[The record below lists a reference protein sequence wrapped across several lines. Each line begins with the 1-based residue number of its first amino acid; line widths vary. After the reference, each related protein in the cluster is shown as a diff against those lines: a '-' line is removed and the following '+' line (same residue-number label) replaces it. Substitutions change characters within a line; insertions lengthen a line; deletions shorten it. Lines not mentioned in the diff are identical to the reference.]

1 MKIIVADDDKL
12 IRYYTQSLIA
22 EVMNEPYE
30 ILEAA
35 NGKAL
40 IDLCLQHSPDIA
52 FVDIKM
58 PYVDGISAID
68 QAKMSCPNTNFVV
81 LTAYADF
88 SYAKRC
94 IRLGVTDY
102 LLKPIERE
110 TLEKVLND
118 LKIKIN
124 KENSFDNLKFQHKV
138 ISLFNNPNLGNLCKD
153 VDKNIE
159 HGDFLYLE
167 FFILCPNYDEIYHSI
182 YSKLSNELG
191 DLADNL
197 LKYGNKNTLFH
208 SKRGNLALVIQLVN
222 ENQDY
227 IIHSI
232 NLILKEYNRN
242 CNISCLSTKSST
254 LTHLFE
260 NAAKINQ
267 KYTCIFAN
275 KTGVVY
281 DIGAATFGLSNDDFA
296 FLERFSKVISAF
308 IDGNEPEYTIHI
320 KNILGHTQMN
330 VLNINFNEL
339 QAYTNKI
346 TGQNLEEQSPKPFFK
361 ELLALGESLKINISQ
376 SSLDKMDLIKE
387 YIDKNYMN
395 DIGITNI
402 SEIYKLSP
410 NYVSKLFHEKF
421 GTKFTDYLTNIRIY
435 NAKLLLA
442 SNSDISIKTVS
453 SMVGYNSPRHFT
465 NIFYKLT
472 NMYPSDYKKNDYR
485 STSKNTDRF

>member
-30 ILEAA
+30 MLEAA
-35 NGKAL
+35 NGQAL
-40 IDLCLQHSPDIA
+40 IDLCLLHSPDIA

-58 PYVDGISAID
+58 PYVDGISAIE

-94 IRLGVTDY
+94 ISLGVTDY

-110 TLEKVLND
+110 TLENVLNH

-124 KENSFDNLKFQHKV
+124 KETSFDNFKFQHKV
-138 ISLFNNPNLGNLCKD
+138 ISLFNNPNIKNVGKD
-153 VDKNIE
+153 VDKNVE
-159 HGDFLYLE
+159 HGDFLYFE
-167 FFILCPNYDEIYHSI
+167 FFILCNNYDEIYHSI

-197 LKYGNKNTLFH
+197 LKYGNKSALFH
-208 SKRGNLALVIQLVN
+208 SKRGNLALVIQSVKD
-222 ENQDY
+222 NQDY

-232 NLILKEYNRN
+232 NLILKEYNKS
-242 CNISCLSTKSST
+242 CNISCLSTNSST
-254 LTHLFE
+254 LTLLPEH
-260 NAAKINQ
+260 AANINQ
-267 KYTCIFAN
+267 KYYCIFAN
-275 KTGVVY
+275 KTGIVH
-281 DIGAATFGLSNDDFA
+281 DIQAAASGLSPDDFA
-296 FLERFSKVISAF
+296 FLELFFKVISAY

-320 KNILGHTQMN
+320 KNILSHTKMN
-330 VLNINFNEL
+330 LLKINFEEL
-339 QAYTNKI
+339 QSYTNKI
-346 TGQNLEEQSPKPFFK
+346 TGQNLKEQQSPKQFFK
-361 ELLALGESLKINISQ
+361 ELLALGEGLKINISQ
-376 SSLDKMDLIKE
+376 SSLNKMDLIKE
-387 YIDKNYMN
+387 YVDKNYMK
-395 DIGITNI
+395 DISITSI

-421 GTKFTDYLTNIRIY
+421 GTKFTDYLTQVRIY

-442 SNSDISIKTVS
+442 SNNDISIKSVA

-472 NMYPSDYKKNDYR
+472 NIYPSDYRKSLKL
-485 STSKNTDRF
+485 